1 MKSDNPRKR
10 LSSFPGRRAVA
21 GIRTGAVAFLGM
33 GIAVGQSIAPG
44 STTAGRPAESGE
56 LSVPEYVAPPVSGPT
71 QNGPRPVNAATPG
84 AGVANDFRGL
94 QNMNAAGV
102 PYLGGAGM
110 AQGNGGGRLLNW
122 DRGSI
127 GLGAQLG
134 FTYIDNAVQQAG
146 GGGGEDFVIAPT
158 LTLSGTQAISENANL
173 SMSVGIGYRYSVNY
187 SDLTQVS
194 LIPLGS
200 LNYSLSLGEVIITF
214 FDRISSPANPRA
226 EIAAGGLPSGVDFN
240 RIDNQAGVSSAWSIT
255 EDTTVSGMYGYTIDR
270 SLSDAYKI
278 LDRDSHTLSG
288 GVFHRPSPYW
298 SIGLTSQGTF
308 NSFSQKF
315 QNDSTSFGAG
325 PVVSF
330 RPTEFITLT
339 AGLQY
344 TVMSFS
350 KTGQISDRSEFSGL
364 TWQGSASQVLTDSLS
379 HSVVFSSGVD
389 SGLGSNFTESTRVGY
404 SVTWRFIP
412 QMALTGSFD
421 YNRIT
426 QSSSVDGFA
435 IVTVD
440 TGTFIVPVSFI
451 ANDEADLYQA
461 SLSTGYQLTE
471 RTSASLAYSYQK
483 RSSRFSERS
492 FSVNSVTLA
501 FNFQF

>member
-1 MKSDNPRKR
+1 
-10 LSSFPGRRAVA
+10 
-21 GIRTGAVAFLGM
+21 
-33 GIAVGQSIAPG
+33 
-44 STTAGRPAESGE
+44 
-56 LSVPEYVAPPVSGPT
+56 
-71 QNGPRPVNAATPG
+71 
-84 AGVANDFRGL
+84 
-94 QNMNAAGV
+94 
-102 PYLGGAGM
+102 
-110 AQGNGGGRLLNW
+110 
-122 DRGSI
+122 
-127 GLGAQLG
+127 
-134 FTYIDNAVQQAG
+134 
-146 GGGGEDFVIAPT
+146 
-158 LTLSGTQAISENANL
+158 
-173 SMSVGIGYRYSVNY
+173 
-187 SDLTQVS
+187 
-194 LIPLGS
+194 
-200 LNYSLSLGEVIITF
+200 
-214 FDRISSPANPRA
+214 
-226 EIAAGGLPSGVDFN
+226 
-240 RIDNQAGVSSAWSIT
+240 
-255 EDTTVSGMYGYTIDR
+255 
-270 SLSDAYKI
+270 
-278 LDRDSHTLSG
+278 
-288 GVFHRPSPYW
+288 
-298 SIGLTSQGTF
+298 
-308 NSFSQKF
+308 
-315 QNDSTSFGAG
+315 
-325 PVVSF
+325 VVSF